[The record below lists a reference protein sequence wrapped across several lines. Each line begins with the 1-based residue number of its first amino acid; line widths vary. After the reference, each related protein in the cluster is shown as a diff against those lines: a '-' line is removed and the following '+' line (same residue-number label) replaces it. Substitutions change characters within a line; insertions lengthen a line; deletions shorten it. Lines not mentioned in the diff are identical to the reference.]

1 MLGLM
6 GVLTH
11 VSKLKRKTPDVQQ
24 ISDEARDD
32 ILWKTADKPSSLN
45 IQNLSLCDY
54 ACRFVWVPSYCSFS

>member
-11 VSKLKRKTPDVQQ
+11 VSKLKQKTPDVQQ

-32 ILWKTADKPSSLN
+32 ILWKTADKPGKTVYSKHTES
-45 IQNLSLCDY
+45 
-54 ACRFVWVPSYCSFS
+54 

>member
-11 VSKLKRKTPDVQQ
+11 VHKLKRKTPDVQQ

-32 ILWKTADKPSSLN
+32 ILWKTADKPSKTVFSKHTESQL
-45 IQNLSLCDY
+45 
-54 ACRFVWVPSYCSFS
+54 VWLRL